1 LQELAGKAEQTFVVT
16 GVPDEKKG
24 ERIVVLHKLPDAELQ
39 ACLEQLAAS
48 DLPNL
53 WKPKAGDFF
62 RVEQFPMLGTGKLD
76 LRGVKETA
84 AKLAA

>member
-1 LQELAGKAEQTFVVT
+1 VK
-16 GVPDEKKG
+16 
-24 ERIVVLHKLPDAELQ
+24 RKLPDVELQ

-84 AKLAA
+84 AKLAV